1 MNPQK
6 RFRETT
12 YRKRLRVEN
21 FTNTIEISVKNLHSK
36 KIRLSLFTNNYLT
49 TKPMRRKVTLKQ
61 IAKELD
67 VSIST
72 VSKSLRDSPEISEDT
87 RLKVQAFAK
96 LYNYKPNLI
105 ALSLKNKKTKTIG
118 IIIPEIVHHF
128 FATVISGIEHVAN
141 ENGYNVIVTLSDESF
156 DKEVINMEMLAN
168 GSIDGFIMSLSKET
182 QHKKDFH
189 HITEVINQGM
199 PVVMFDRVTND
210 ILCDKVIID
219 DNLAAYEA
227 VQSLID
233 NGFKKIALITTVDY
247 VSVGK
252 LRTDGYIKALKTNNI
267 EINPELIIK
276 IEDIDNCEFQIE
288 ELVSNKELDAIF
300 AVNELF
306 AVTAIKAAKKTNM
319 KVPEDI
325 SIIGFT
331 DGIISKYSS
340 PSITTVSQNGIKMGG
355 KAAKMLIDRLEAEQE
370 DDEHYKT
377 EVIETHLVVRE
388 STPTL

>member
-1 MNPQK
+1 MK
-6 RFRETT
+6 
-12 YRKRLRVEN
+12 
-21 FTNTIEISVKNLHSK
+21 
-36 KIRLSLFTNNYLT
+36 
-49 TKPMRRKVTLKQ
+49 RKVTLKH

-87 RLKVQAFAK
+87 RQKVQAFAK

-128 FATVISGIEHVAN
+128 FATVISGIENVAN
-141 ENGYNVIVTLSDESF
+141 ENGYNVIVCLSDESF

-182 QHKKDFH
+182 QQKKDFH
-189 HITEVINQGM
+189 HILEVINQGM
-199 PVVMFDRVTND
+199 PVVMFDRVSNE

-219 DNLAAYEA
+219 DKLAAFNA
-227 VQSLID
+227 VQSFIN
-233 NGFKKIALITTVDY
+233 NGFKKIALISTVDY

-252 LRTDGYIKALKTNNI
+252 LRTEGYLQALSNNDI
-267 EINPELIIK
+267 EINENLILK
-276 IEDIDNCEFQIE
+276 IEDVESSSDQIE
-288 ELVSNKELDAIF
+288 NLIKNNNLEAIF

-306 AVTAIKAAKKTNM
+306 AVTAIKAVIKQGL

-325 SIIGFT
+325 SVIGFT

-355 KAAKMLIDRLEAEQE
+355 KAAKMLIDRLESE
-370 DDEHYKT
+370 DEDEEHYKT
-377 EVIETHLVVRE
+377 EVIETHIVVRE

>member
-1 MNPQK
+1 MLKTFLNIHIFK
-6 RFRETT
+6 G
-12 YRKRLRVEN
+12 K
-21 FTNTIEISVKNLHSK
+21 ISVYGN
-36 KIRLSLFTNNYLT
+36 KIYLYFENNSYLFRM
-49 TKPMRRKVTLKQ
+49 KRKVTLKQ

-87 RLKVQAFAK
+87 RQKVQAFAK

-105 ALSLKNKKTKTIG
+105 ALSLKNRKTKTIG

-141 ENGYNVIVTLSDESF
+141 EHGYNVMVCLSDESF

-219 DNLAAYEA
+219 DNLAAFNA
-227 VQSLID
+227 VQQLINKD
-233 NGFKKIALITTVDY
+233 FKKIALITTVDY

-252 LRTDGYIKALKTNNI
+252 LRTDGYIKALKNNDRKVDD
-267 EINPELIIK
+267 NLILK
-276 IEDIDNCEFQIE
+276 IEDIEHCDEPIE
-288 ELVSNKELDAIF
+288 ALLANHELDAVF

-306 AVTAIKAAKKTNM
+306 AVTAIKAAKKLGK
-319 KVPEDI
+319 KVPEDL
-325 SIIGFT
+325 SVIGFT

-355 KAAKMLIDRLEAEQE
+355 KAAQMLIDRLESE
-370 DDEHYKT
+370 DEEEEHYKT
-377 EVIETHLVVRE
+377 EVIETHLVLRE